1 MPEAVG
7 DARGAQSPPR
17 PGLGEQSPPV
27 STKMVAFIR
36 IGKDD
41 RAMRKTLLTAFAL
54 LAFGPPLWAEDVG
67 PPPPPGSE
75 QSGAGGFLSAPDLEP
90 SPVAGA
96 SVEPEITI
104 RETER
109 AVIYEYRV
117 RGRMYMVRIQPQF
130 GPPYYLID
138 TDGNGTLDMRDS
150 SPTNISI
157 PQWILFS
164 WD

>member
-1 MPEAVG
+1 M
-7 DARGAQSPPR
+7 R
-17 PGLGEQSPPV
+17 
-27 STKMVAFIR
+27 AFIR
-36 IGKDD
+36 LRKDD
-41 RAMRKTLLTAFAL
+41 HAMRKTLLTALAL
-54 LAFGPPLWAEDVG
+54 LAFGPPLWAEQVE
-67 PPPPPGSE
+67 PPPPPAPG
-75 QSGAGGFLSAPDLEP
+75 QTGAGSFLSAPDVEP
-90 SPVAGA
+90 SPVTGE

-117 RGRMYMVRIQPQF
+117 RGQMYMVRIQPQF

-157 PQWILFS
+157 PQWLLFT

>member
-1 MPEAVG
+1 M
-7 DARGAQSPPR
+7 R
-17 PGLGEQSPPV
+17 
-27 STKMVAFIR
+27 AFIR
-36 IGKDD
+36 LGTDG
-41 RAMRKTLLTAFAL
+41 RAMKNKLLTMLAIVAFASP
-54 LAFGPPLWAEDVG
+54 LAAQQGE
-67 PPPPPGSE
+67 PPPPPPAPPE
-75 QSGAGGFLSAPDLEP
+75 TGAGGFLQAPEVTP
-90 SPVAGA
+90 SPIGGE
-96 SVEPEITI
+96 SVEPDITI

-117 RGRMYMVRIQPQF
+117 RGQLYMVRIQPQF

-157 PQWILFS
+157 PQWLLFS

>member
-1 MPEAVG
+1 M
-7 DARGAQSPPR
+7 R
-17 PGLGEQSPPV
+17 
-27 STKMVAFIR
+27 AFIR
-36 IGKDD
+36 LGTDD
-41 RAMRKTLLTAFAL
+41 NAMRQTLLTALAL
-54 LAFGPPLWAEDVG
+54 LAFGPPLWAQNEEPPA
-67 PPPPPGSE
+67 PPPPPSE
-75 QSGAGGFLSAPDLEP
+75 ENGAGGFLQAPEVAP
-90 SPVAGA
+90 SPIAGD

-117 RGRMYMVRIQPQF
+117 RGQLYMVRIQPQF
-130 GPPYYLID
+130 GPPYFLVD

-157 PQWILFS
+157 PQWLLFT